1 MPSNNILNKFYEI
14 DEKNGTNSIEEALP
28 IIENM
33 VEAFESM
40 DLSKPFKFKMSDFGI
55 KDIEEGEG
63 QEEGSQL
70 IDPLRSAL
78 PTPDVNPAL
87 MSQVLPSTNT
97 METGLT
103 PTEQALLS
111 NEEKAI
117 RLRQRG
123 MTT

>member
-1 MPSNNILNKFYEI
+1 M
-14 DEKNGTNSIEEALP
+14 
-28 IIENM
+28 
-33 VEAFESM
+33 
-40 DLSKPFKFKMSDFGI
+40 
-55 KDIEEGEG
+55 
-63 QEEGSQL
+63 
-70 IDPLRSAL
+70 
-78 PTPDVNPAL
+78 NPAL
-87 MSQVLPSTNT
+87 MSQVMPSANT